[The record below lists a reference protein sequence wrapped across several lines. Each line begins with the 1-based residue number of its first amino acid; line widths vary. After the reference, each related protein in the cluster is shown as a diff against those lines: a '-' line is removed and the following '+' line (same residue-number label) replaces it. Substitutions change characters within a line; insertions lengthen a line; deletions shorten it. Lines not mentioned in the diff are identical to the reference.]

1 MRSSSSFSL
10 TIVALL
16 ALTLGAFAAPLGFS
30 NTPLT
35 VPDGSSEPAI
45 AIDNNGNMAL
55 TGLSWLTFGTN
66 FWTGSFGSAPA
77 FQGQI
82 DMTLQQPGKRVLGGG
97 DADIDI
103 GSTGTIHAST
113 LIFIIN
119 ANTFRTGRG
128 FQLGVSAISCPNGAT
143 SFNLSNCTQ
152 QIIDL
157 AGDDRQW
164 ITSRGKQVWIS
175 YHDSKNSSLIRVQ
188 RSDDDGVTW
197 KRVGDPVVGQGG
209 ATAGATFNNIQGKI
223 VADPSSNNLYAVY
236 AEGVPGILKAKTTTF
251 NHVMVSRSTDG
262 GKSWTANL
270 VFHDPR
276 LVDLGQVF
284 PALAVDPITSKL
296 YAVWSDAHN
305 TFFASSSD
313 HGSTWSAP
321 EMVNVAPANTAI
333 FPNVAAYNGT
343 VDVVYYGTT
352 ASSDNDSSAVWNAY
366 LSQTTDDGA
375 SFTQSAVSNTSNHVG
390 VICTN
395 GTGCAPGTRNLLD
408 LFEVAI
414 DPQNGR
420 AGVIYTD
427 DTLTKDAAGH
437 PLPQVVLAQQN

>member
-1 MRSSSSFSL
+1 MRSAILVSF
-10 TIVALL
+10 TV
-16 ALTLGAFAAPLGFS
+16 LTLTVGVFAAQLTFS
-30 NTPLT
+30 NTPLILPT
-35 VPDGSSEPAI
+35 GSSEPAL
-45 AIDNNGNMAL
+45 AFDNHGNMAL

-66 FWTGSFGSAPA
+66 FWTGSFGATPT

-82 DMTLQQPGKRVLGGG
+82 DMNLQQPGKRVLGGG
-97 DADIDI
+97 DADVDI
-103 GSTGTIHAST
+103 GTNGTLHAST

-143 SFNLSNCTQ
+143 AFNLSNCTQ
-152 QIIDL
+152 EIIDL

-164 ITSRGKQVWIS
+164 VSSNGNHVWIS

-197 KRVGDPVVGQGG
+197 NRVGDPIVGQ
-209 ATAGATFNNIQGKI
+209 AQTTAGGTFNNIQGKL
-223 VADPSSNNLYAVY
+223 VADRTTGNLYAIY

-251 NHVMVSRSTDG
+251 NHVIVSRSTDL
-262 GKSWTANL
+262 GKSWTASL
-270 VFHDPR
+270 VFADPR

-284 PALAVDPITSKL
+284 PALAVDQVTGKL

-313 HGSTWSAP
+313 HGSNWSAP
-321 EMVNVAPANTAI
+321 KIVNVAPALTTVL
-333 FPNVAAYNGT
+333 PNVAAHNGT
-343 VDVVYYGTT
+343 VDVVYYGTPA
-352 ASSDNDSSAVWNAY
+352 ASASDVTAVWNTY

-375 SFTQSAVSNTSNHVG
+375 SFTQSTVSNTSNHTG

-414 DPQNGR
+414 DPQSGQ

-427 DTLTKDAAGH
+427 DTLTKDSGGN

>member
-1 MRSSSSFSL
+1 MRSSSFFSL

-16 ALTLGAFAAPLGFS
+16 ALTLGAFAAPLSFS

-66 FWTGSFGSAPA
+66 FWTGSFGSAPV

-152 QIIDL
+152 KIIDL

-175 YHDSKNSSLIRVQ
+175 YHDSANSSLIRVQ

-197 KRVGDPVVGQGG
+197 KRVGDPIVGQGG

-236 AEGVPGILKAKTTTF
+236 AEGVPGILKAKTATF

-333 FPNVAAYNGT
+333 FPNVAAYNGA

-375 SFTQSAVSNTSNHVG
+375 SFTQSAVSNASNHLG

-420 AGVIYTD
+420 AGIIYTD
-427 DTLTKDAAGH
+427 DTLTKDGAGN

>member
-1 MRSSSSFSL
+1 MRSAIF
-10 TIVALL
+10 VAFTL
-16 ALTLGAFAAPLGFS
+16 LTLTVGAFAAQLTFS

-35 VPDGSSEPAI
+35 LPTGSSEPAI
-45 AIDNNGNMAL
+45 AFDNDGNMAL

-66 FWTGSFGSAPA
+66 FWTGSFGATPT

-82 DMTLQQPGKRVLGGG
+82 DMNLQQPGRRVFGGG
-97 DADIDI
+97 DADVDI
-103 GSTGTIHAST
+103 GTNGTLHAST

-128 FQLGVSAISCPNGAT
+128 FQLGVSAISCANGAT
-143 SFNLSNCTQ
+143 AFNLSKCTQ
-152 QIIDL
+152 EIIDL

-164 ITSRGKQVWIS
+164 VTSNGNHVWIS

-197 KRVGDPVVGQGG
+197 KRVGDPIVGQGQI
-209 ATAGATFNNIQGKI
+209 TAGGTFNNVQGKL
-223 VADPSSNNLYAVY
+223 VADRTTGNVYAVY
-236 AEGVPGILKAKTTTF
+236 AQGIPGILKAKTATF
-251 NHVMVSRSTDG
+251 NHVIVSRSTDL
-262 GKSWTANL
+262 GKSWTASL
-270 VFHDPR
+270 VFADPR
-276 LVDLGQVF
+276 LVSLGQVF
-284 PALAVDPITSKL
+284 PALAVDQVTGKL

-305 TFFASSSD
+305 TFFAVSSD

-321 EMVNVAPANTAI
+321 KIVNVAPALTTV
-333 FPNVAAYNGT
+333 FPNVAAQNGT

-352 ASSDNDSSAVWNAY
+352 ASSDGDTKAVWNTY

-375 SFTQSAVSNTSNHVG
+375 TFTLSTVSNTSNHTG
-390 VICTN
+390 VICTQ

-427 DTLTKDAAGH
+427 DTLTKDSGGN

>member
-1 MRSSSSFSL
+1 MRSAIFLSL
-10 TIVALL
+10 TLLVFVALS
-16 ALTLGAFAAPLGFS
+16 LGAYGASFS
-30 NTPLT
+30 NTPLILPT
-35 VPDGSSEPAI
+35 GSSEPAI
-45 AIDNNGNMAL
+45 AFDNDGNMAL
-55 TGLSWLTFGTN
+55 TGLGWLNFGTN
-66 FWTGSFGSAPA
+66 FWTGSFGATPT

-82 DMTLQQPGKRVLGGG
+82 DMNLQQPGKRVFGGG

-103 GSTGTIHAST
+103 GSTGTLHAST

-143 SFNLSNCTQ
+143 NFNLSNCTQ
-152 QIIDL
+152 EIIDL

-164 ITSRGKQVWIS
+164 VTSNGKHVWIS
-175 YHDSKNSSLIRVQ
+175 YHDSKNASLIRVQ
-188 RSDDDGVTW
+188 RSDDDGVSW
-197 KRVGDPVVGQGG
+197 KRVGDPIVGQGQT
-209 ATAGATFNNIQGKI
+209 TAGATFNNIQGKI
-223 VADPSSNNLYAVY
+223 VADPTTGNVYAVY
-236 AEGVPGILKAKTTTF
+236 AQGVPGILKAKTTTF
-251 NHVMVSRSTDG
+251 NHVIVSRSADG
-262 GKSWTANL
+262 GQSWTASL
-270 VFHDPR
+270 VYQDPR
-276 LVDLGQVF
+276 PVDLGQVF
-284 PALAVDPITSKL
+284 PALAVDPITGKL
-296 YAVWSDAHN
+296 YAVWSDATN
-305 TFFASSSD
+305 TFFATSSD

-321 EMVNVAPANTAI
+321 KIVNVAPAVTTV

-352 ASSDNDSSAVWNAY
+352 AASDSFPTAVWNTY
-366 LSQTTDDGA
+366 LAQTTDDGA
-375 SFTQSAVSNTSNHVG
+375 SFTQSMVSNTPNHVG

-395 GTGCAPGTRNLLD
+395 GAGCAPGTRNLLD

-427 DTLTKDAAGH
+427 DTLTQDSSGN

>member
-1 MRSSSSFSL
+1 
-10 TIVALL
+10 
-16 ALTLGAFAAPLGFS
+16 
-30 NTPLT
+30 
-35 VPDGSSEPAI
+35 
-45 AIDNNGNMAL
+45 
-55 TGLSWLTFGTN
+55 
-66 FWTGSFGSAPA
+66 
-77 FQGQI
+77 
-82 DMTLQQPGKRVLGGG
+82 
-97 DADIDI
+97 
-103 GSTGTIHAST
+103 
-113 LIFIIN
+113 
-119 ANTFRTGRG
+119 
-128 FQLGVSAISCPNGAT
+128 LGVSAISCPNGAT

-152 QIIDL
+152 EIIDL

-197 KRVGDPVVGQGG
+197 KRVGDPVVGQGVTTG
-209 ATAGATFNNIQGKI
+209 GATFNNIQGKI

-236 AEGVPGILKAKTTTF
+236 AEGVPGILKAKTTMF
-251 NHVMVSRSTDG
+251 NHVIVSRSTDG

-284 PALAVDPITSKL
+284 PALAVDPITGKL

-321 EMVNVAPANTAI
+321 EVVNVAPANTAI

-352 ASSDNDSSAVWNAY
+352 ASSDNDSNAVWNTY
-366 LSQTTDDGA
+366 LSQTADDGA
-375 SFTQSAVSNTSNHVG
+375 SFTQSTVSNTSNHVG

-427 DTLTKDAAGH
+427 DTLTKDTAGD

>member
-1 MRSSSSFSL
+1 MRSAIFVFFTL
-10 TIVALL
+10 
-16 ALTLGAFAAPLGFS
+16 LTLSVGAFAAQLTFS
-30 NTPLT
+30 NTPLVLPT
-35 VPDGSSEPAI
+35 GSSEPAI
-45 AIDNNGNMAL
+45 AFDNDGNMAL

-66 FWTGSFGSAPA
+66 FWTGSFGATPT

-82 DMTLQQPGKRVLGGG
+82 DMNLQQPGRRVFGGG
-97 DADIDI
+97 DADVDI
-103 GSTGTIHAST
+103 GTNGTLHAST

-128 FQLGVSAISCPNGAT
+128 FQLGVSAISCPDGAT
-143 SFNLSNCTQ
+143 AFNLSKCTQ
-152 QIIDL
+152 EIIDL

-164 ITSRGKQVWIS
+164 VTSNGTHVWIS

-197 KRVGDPVVGQGG
+197 NRVGDPVVGQ
-209 ATAGATFNNIQGKI
+209 AQTTAGATFNNVQGKL
-223 VADPSSNNLYAVY
+223 VADRTTGNLYAVY

-251 NHVMVSRSTDG
+251 NHVIVSRSTDL
-262 GKSWTANL
+262 GKSWTASL
-270 VFHDPR
+270 VFADPR

-284 PALAVDPITSKL
+284 PALAVDQVTGKL

-321 EMVNVAPANTAI
+321 KTVNVAPALTTV
-333 FPNVAAYNGT
+333 FPNVAAHNGT

-352 ASSDNDSSAVWNAY
+352 AASDSDPTAIWNTY

-375 SFTQSAVSNTSNHVG
+375 TFTQSTVSNTSNHTG
-390 VICTN
+390 VVCTN
-395 GTGCAPGTRNLLD
+395 GAGCTPGTRNLLD

-427 DTLTKDAAGH
+427 DTLTKDSLGN